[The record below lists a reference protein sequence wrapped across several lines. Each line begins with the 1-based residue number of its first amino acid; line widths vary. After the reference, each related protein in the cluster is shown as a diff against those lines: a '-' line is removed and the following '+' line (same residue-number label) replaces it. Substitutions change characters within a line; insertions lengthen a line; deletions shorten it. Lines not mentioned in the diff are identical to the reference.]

1 MTERVLVLGA
11 GAGGTMVANRLDR
24 ELGGLAEVVVLD
36 RTPTHRY
43 QPAFYLHPFGHADI
57 DAHTRDVRDYLR
69 ADVRFR
75 EATVTGID
83 PGERMVGTGDGSV
96 EYDRLVVALGHET
109 VAGPWAGEPHVYP
122 FYRPEGARALE
133 ETLSRL
139 VGGTDGTDA
148 ETPVA
153 ADGGVATTG
162 AEPSLPTPTAERPLR
177 VVVTEP
183 EGSVSCSGAPA
194 KAALLAEDYLTA
206 HDVPCAVTLAGPDDH
221 VFGTGKKARYDEEL
235 ADVFDTRGVTYEGG
249 FVVDGVADQRVES
262 EDGQTIEYDLY
273 LPVSPQR
280 CPAVLTDESPLTAAS
295 DEGYVAV
302 DPETMRHRTAD
313 RVYALGDCTDAP
325 TSKTAAAARKQAAA
339 LADNL
344 TADVTGRAY
353 ESRYDGFAACPLL
366 TEEGKAILAG
376 YDYDGAK
383 FPAVESRVSWLADV
397 EAIPRLYWQVWL
409 RGYLL
414 GV

>member
-1 MTERVLVLGA
+1 MTERVIVLGG

-57 DAHTRDVRDYLR
+57 DSHTRDVREYLR
-69 ADVRFR
+69 ADVRFC

-83 PGERMVGTGDGSV
+83 PDERTVATEGGYI

-122 FYRPEGARALE
+122 FYRPEGARALG
-133 ETLSRL
+133 ETLDAL
-139 VGGTDGTDA
+139 VERANGADA
-148 ETPVA
+148 EPPVA

-162 AEPSLPTPTAERPLR
+162 TEPTLPTPTTTRPLR

-183 EGSVSCSGAPA
+183 EGSVSCGGAPA
-194 KAALLAEDYLTA
+194 KAALLAEDYLA
-206 HDVPCAVTLAGPDDH
+206 DHGVPCDVTLAGPDDH
-221 VFGTGKKARYDEEL
+221 VFGTGKKARYDAEL
-235 ADVFDTRGVTYEGG
+235 ADVFAARGVRYEGG
-249 FVVDGVADQRVES
+249 FVVDEVADRRIES
-262 EDGQTIEYDLY
+262 EDGRTLAYDLY

-280 CPAVLTDESPLTAAS
+280 CPTVLTDESPLTAAS
-295 DEGYVAV
+295 EEGYVAV
-302 DPETMRHRTAD
+302 DRETMRHRTHD

-344 TADVTGRAY
+344 TADVAGRAY
-353 ESRYDGFAACPLL
+353 ESHYDGFAACPLL
-366 TEEGKAILAG
+366 TQEGKAILAG
-376 YDYDGAK
+376 YDYDGAM
-383 FPAVESRVSWLADV
+383 FPAVESRVGWLADV